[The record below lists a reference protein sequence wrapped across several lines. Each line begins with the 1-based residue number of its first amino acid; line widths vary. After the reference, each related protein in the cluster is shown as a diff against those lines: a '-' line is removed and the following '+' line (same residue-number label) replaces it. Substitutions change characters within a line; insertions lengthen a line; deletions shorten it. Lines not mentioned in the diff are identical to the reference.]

1 MGIDIVELWK
11 AKAKV
16 VLGLLLAVYAV
27 FNIFIY
33 YKFIMVTTFFIN
45 AISAFILY
53 GYAYDMKFNK
63 KYKNIPKICFYVSV
77 ILAFLSLFCMARQ
90 LYVDYGS

>member
-1 MGIDIVELWK
+1 MDINIEELLK
-11 AKAKV
+11 AKAKA
-16 VLGLLLAVYAV
+16 VLGLLLAAYAV
-27 FNIFIY
+27 FNIFIH

-63 KYKNIPKICFYVSV
+63 KYRNIPKIAFYVSV
-77 ILAFLSLFCMARQ
+77 FLSFWSLFYMAKQ
-90 LYVDYGS
+90 LYVGCGS